1 MDETGHT
8 SAAQR
13 LAKNSITALRKANL
27 GPSELAALSGIAVDQ
42 IEAILAGEGGGTTL
56 DVLAK
61 LADGLGVSASSLVS

>member
-13 LAKNSITALRKANL
+13 LARNSSNALMEANL
-27 GPSELAALSGIAVDQ
+27 GPVELAARSGIAVDQ
-42 IEAILAGEGGGTTL
+42 IEAILAGDGGGTTL

-61 LADGLGVSASSLVS
+61 LAKSLGVSASSLVS